1 MDIIQQLQD
10 LKEWS
15 QNRSR
20 YERRMNFRKGQLVQ
34 PGPGRPGYS
43 GESKYDTKEL
53 NEATKFYTE
62 GKYKNWDE
70 LTKVASK
77 VTQKEMRNAP
87 KEVRDAYHTRIGIRN
102 NLQNNEGKFVVP
114 DPKGGQFKPLYF
126 TEYSDKAFLKDL
138 KSNKGTYEIAT
149 DYYLKNKN
157 FIQEKMIG
165 NVEYTRPISYLS
177 KVLSQRRKRNS
188 DIAEELV
195 RFRAWSD
202 KQKGSKTQREY
213 SKRVERLLPLA
224 IENGIV
230 PPNIDTHSKYFK
242 WAKKQKIDPLLKL
255 FNHMEKIG
263 VEHIAGI
270 SRAVDIMDYKSLGEI
285 VPLLGGKSVNFEKGL
300 LYDRPMTGLAK
311 NILKSDNAQVQK
323 NNLKALNNMSKEA
336 AEMYNTIAVKYK
348 LNPDKLN
355 EIGGQMLERITKG
368 DPLSNTLT
376 RDADLVMKQYV
387 ASGGE
392 KRASFKNLDPEV
404 QKTIKLYE
412 SGDAKGGIRL
422 LKAAGY
428 LCAKS
433 KGGQEDIACY
443 LEDFKKQTK
452 DIKSRKPGWQK
463 KLNRAR
469 NLGKKTL
476 LLGLGPLDIAIEG
489 LFAQHGVASGHGKDQ
504 IWADSLLGL
513 VIPQSLGGPKFS
525 DEIRLDKISKLGG
538 KEYADALKNEQ
549 GFIDIIDQY
558 DAVEKLPDN
567 ARGYDTSKYKEK
579 LYKDLDKAADDFV
592 NKQKYIKVPAN
603 ARATDL
609 DAEGNPLQPINLA
622 PGTEV
627 MDWTVNLNPDS
638 NAAQN
643 FRTANEKLQA
653 MEAAKGQASGVPKVR
668 LETQEAENKR
678 KTRSIGEH
686 PRGEDFWT
694 EFFRDAR
701 GWDPAWM
708 GPQGTGYSFRQE
720 GMDYFAGGGIA
731 GVRRPNAIPP
741 KSGPMPQGGGLS
753 SQFNRV
759 KKLQG

>member
-20 YERRMNFRKGQLVQ
+20 YERRMNFRNGQLVQ

-43 GESKYDTKEL
+43 GKSKYDTKEL

-70 LTKVASK
+70 LTKVAST

-114 DPKGGQFKPLYF
+114 DPKGGQFKPIYF

-202 KQKGSKTQREY
+202 EQKGSKTQREY
-213 SKRVERLLPLA
+213 AKKVERLLPLA

-230 PPNIDTHSKYFK
+230 PPNIDTNSKYFK

-285 VPLLGGKSVNFEKGL
+285 VPLLGGKDVNFEKGL

-355 EIGGQMLERITKG
+355 EMGGQMLERITKG

-433 KGGQEDIACY
+433 KGGQEDVACY

-463 KLNRAR
+463 KLSRAR

-609 DAEGNPLQPINLA
+609 DAEGNPLRPINLA

-653 MEAAKGQASGVPKVR
+653 MEAAKGEASGVPKVK

-678 KTRSIGEH
+678 KTSSIQEH